1 MADGLWHTEPRSLPR
16 GSLCTFSDVL
26 ISGGL
31 RNEPWGTF
39 MSSDWSMAL
48 FYFYFPHVSAT
59 LQPLIAC
66 DCGGCFVCVLVVLL
80 LVWLGFLRGW
90 VTVCGGC
97 AGWWRREGSEDR
109 TSLREVAVNPWPRWL
124 SLQGGSGWGGGGG
137 RPRSKGRLVQGHMM
151 VGRGGGEVSNL
162 VFVYEAFPP
171 PPPSFLWE
179 QSLRGRTMS
188 KGSDL
193 FYEPFKRGGGPPQ
206 WEGRVAM
213 GSKEYHG
220 TQSHVCL
227 QVSAL
232 LFWPP

>member
-1 MADGLWHTEPRSLPR
+1 MADGLWHTEPCGLPC
-16 GSLCTFSDVL
+16 GFHCTFSDVL

-48 FYFYFPHVSAT
+48 LFLLF
-59 LQPLIAC
+59 AC
-66 DCGGCFVCVLVVLL
+66 VCNFTAPNCLRLWGVFRMCVGGVIIGVIGV
-80 LVWLGFLRGW
+80 LRGW

-124 SLQGGSGWGGGGG
+124 SLQGGGGWGGGGG
-137 RPRSKGRLVQGHMM
+137 GPRSKGRLVQGHMM

-193 FYEPFKRGGGPPQ
+193 FYEPFKGGGGSPQ
-206 WEGRVAM
+206 WESRVAM

-220 TQSHVCL
+220 MQSHVCL
-227 QVSAL
+227 QVFAL